1 MYDTPIFQ
9 ALYDIGLDNLQAQL
23 YYDLLLNPRM
33 TISELAK
40 DYGVHREKI
49 YLASQKLV
57 DIGLATYPKS
67 SKKINIESP
76 SKIYILLKQKK
87 FHFAKTE
94 KDFVDVLPDLLPLYM
109 TEIQKPIVQL
119 YEGID
124 NFFGVFDQFIE
135 EAKEEILCFA
145 NPDYLHQVIQLD
157 YLKPLIQK
165 RILNKVPIRIISSKT
180 NLYDGDL
187 QSNPNDMRT
196 IKYLNNV
203 SNYRGTIYLSGY
215 KIAIFNSTNQRA
227 IQIHDKVVSET
238 FRFMFDS
245 IWNGLGEG

>member
-87 FHFAKTE
+87 SHFAKTE

-135 EAKEEILCFA
+135 EAKGEILCFT
-145 NPDYLHQVIQLD
+145 NPHHFHSIIGLD
-157 YLKPLIQK
+157 YLNNWIAKRVQK
-165 RILNKVPIRIISSKT
+165 SLAIRIITSKT
-180 NLYDGDL
+180 DMYGGVLNSREDQLRQIRFLQDIDSFKATFYISGD
-187 QSNPNDMRT
+187 R
-196 IKYLNNV
+196 
-203 SNYRGTIYLSGY
+203 
-215 KIAIFNSTNQRA
+215 IAIWNSSVPKA
-227 IQIHDKVVSET
+227 VSIQDRVIVET

-245 IWNGLGEG
+245 IWNGLGES